1 MDLFQIGCLVGI
13 DDGHVPVDQSLL
25 SNLLEGLGVAQ
36 RVREFR
42 LQLIILLPLI
52 LPASLL
58 HELEGRRGLRG
69 VEQAFVQTLD

>member
-1 MDLFQIGCLVGI
+1 MA
-13 DDGHVPVDQSLL
+13 
-25 SNLLEGLGVAQ
+25 E

-42 LQLIILLPLI
+42 LELIILLPLI

-58 HELEGRRGLRG
+58 HELEGRGGLRG